1 MHWVKSMFCWVS
13 VLSVLKR
20 CSSIF
25 LIQAVI
31 ISHLKWGS
39 ILFPG
44 LGECDARNCLCCSEH
59 FWEDVSLTCC
69 FQHVTCVFVGS
80 FSSIT
85 SSQRY
90 LSSLH
95 MPFMSFIHAICHLS
109 FTIRWPT
116 PACSQLLT
124 PVFSTHFL
132 NFQTFSDLLPCYCSS
147 LGGTCCEYS
156 PIYLILFFKSMPK
169 TFVLWYQERYHLLN
183 GYTSDVLQMLPVV
196 TNFFYVLFPALLFEG
211 NTVCIH
217 IISLRPFVLC
227 VRYCNVNYFG
237 KGSSLP
243 RPLLSCYNNA
253 INNSGGCIGVQSQYQ
268 EWLH

>member
-1 MHWVKSMFCWVS
+1 MHKIAYV
-13 VLSVLKR
+13 
-20 CSSIF
+20 
-25 LIQAVI
+25 
-31 ISHLKWGS
+31 
-39 ILFPG
+39 
-44 LGECDARNCLCCSEH
+44 CSEH

-95 MPFMSFIHAICHLS
+95 MPFMSCIHAVCHLS

-132 NFQTFSDLLPCYCSS
+132 NFQTFSDLLLSCYCSS

-156 PIYLILFFKSMPK
+156 PIYLILFFKSMSK

-183 GYTSDVLQMLPVV
+183 GYTSDVLQILPVV
-196 TNFFYVLFPALLFEG
+196 TNFFLCPFSSIAVWRKRCLYPYHLSKTFCFMCMLLQCE
-211 NTVCIH
+211 
-217 IISLRPFVLC
+217 
-227 VRYCNVNYFG
+227 
-237 KGSSLP
+237 
-243 RPLLSCYNNA
+243 LLW
-253 INNSGGCIGVQSQYQ
+253 
-268 EWLH
+268 ER